1 MKKIKLINYL
11 IILFLVIGCSTTN
24 RQQEST
30 ITSTPQDGI
39 KINAYFS
46 QTTCK
51 YAKGGGIDKLLITDI
66 KQAKEQI
73 DIAIYALSNDRI
85 RDALVAAHKRGI
97 KIRIVTDDYELF
109 KDDMKVLKNSGI
121 FVISDEDPKALMHDK
136 FMIIDHKVVW
146 TGSCNYSYYAFYC
159 NNENLVKITSSKI
172 AKVYEDEFQ
181 ELLDK
186 RYREKAYIS
195 DVLEI
200 YFSPEDDFEQRLLS
214 LIDNAKESI
223 DFLAFAFTN
232 QAIADALIQKQAQGI
247 AIRGVFDKRQNSYQ
261 KSSKYNYLQKEGLE
275 VKLDGNKFTLHDKV
289 FIIDKKI
296 VVTGSYNFTIKAND
310 TNNENSIVVHNNR
323 FAQKY
328 EEEFQKIYATATI
341 N

>member
-1 MKKIKLINYL
+1 MQKIKLVNYL
-11 IILFLVIGCSTTN
+11 VILFLIIGCSTTN
-24 RQQEST
+24 RST
-30 ITSTPQDGI
+30 QNNTTQAQKDGI

-51 YAKGGGIDKLLITDI
+51 YSKGGGIDGLLITDI
-66 KQAKEQI
+66 KQAKKQI

-85 RDALVAAHKRGI
+85 RDALIFAHKKGVD
-97 KIRIVTDDYELF
+97 IRIVTDDYELF
-109 KDDMKVLKNSGI
+109 KDDMKVLKNNGI
-121 FVISDEDPKALMHDK
+121 FVISDEDTRALMHDK
-136 FMIIDHKVVW
+136 FMIIDQKVVW

-172 AKVYEDEFQ
+172 AKVYEDEFE
-181 ELLDK
+181 ELLQK
-186 RYREKAYIS
+186 KYKEKAYIS

-232 QAIADALIQKQAQGI
+232 QAIADALLQKQAQGI
-247 AIRGVFDKRQNSYQ
+247 IVKGVFDKKQNSYQ
-261 KSSKYNYLQKEGLE
+261 KSSKYDYLLKEGLT

-289 FIIDKKI
+289 FIIDHHI

-310 TNNENSIVVHNNR
+310 TNNENSIVVNNIE
-323 FAQKY
+323 FAQRY
-328 EEEFQKIYATATI
+328 EEEFQKIYATAT